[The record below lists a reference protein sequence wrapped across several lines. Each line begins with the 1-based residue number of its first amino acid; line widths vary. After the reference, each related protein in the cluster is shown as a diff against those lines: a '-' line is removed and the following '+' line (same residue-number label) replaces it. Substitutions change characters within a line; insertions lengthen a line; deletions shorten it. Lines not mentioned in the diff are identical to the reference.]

1 MTDHVTD
8 LPAYSEL
15 IRSGDRLTWAV
26 GPMEPLEL
34 LGRLNAQMDTLPRD
48 LSVLLNLTL
57 TETVD
62 AEALARHFHIKA
74 LGGSVTNRRYQAFNA
89 LDVLPVNYSQLPK
102 LIREDP
108 LRPDVVLLQ
117 LAAGAPAN
125 LSLMVDHLAFALDTA
140 RVVAAEIN
148 DQLPVT
154 FGASEIDRDQ
164 IDHVIEVSR
173 PPIEVPSRPA
183 RDAEKRVAELVNRL
197 IKDGDTLQM
206 GVGSLPDA
214 ILEGLANKR
223 DLGIHTGTMGDRMM
237 QLMQAGVVTNRRKS
251 IDVGKTVTG
260 VLMGTRDLYKWAHL
274 NQAIEMRAPDYTHD
288 SLVMGGIDNLVAI
301 NSAIEID
308 LTGQVNAEVAGDR
321 HVGLIGGSGD
331 FTRGALRSPGGRS
344 ILVMDATARRGTA
357 SRVVAK
363 LARGTVTT
371 SRGDADVVVTEYGMA
386 ELRGRTVSERA
397 VALIEVAH
405 PNFRAELKRAADD
418 GLM

>member
-1 MTDHVTD
+1 
-8 LPAYSEL
+8 
-15 IRSGDRLTWAV
+15 
-26 GPMEPLEL
+26 
-34 LGRLNAQMDTLPRD
+34 
-48 LSVLLNLTL
+48 
-57 TETVD
+57 
-62 AEALARHFHIKA
+62 
-74 LGGSVTNRRYQAFNA
+74 
-89 LDVLPVNYSQLPK
+89 
-102 LIREDP
+102 
-108 LRPDVVLLQ
+108 
-117 LAAGAPAN
+117 
-125 LSLMVDHLAFALDTA
+125 
-140 RVVAAEIN
+140 
-148 DQLPVT
+148 
-154 FGASEIDRDQ
+154 
-164 IDHVIEVSR
+164 
-173 PPIEVPSRPA
+173 
-183 RDAEKRVAELVNRL
+183 
-197 IKDGDTLQM
+197 
-206 GVGSLPDA
+206 
-214 ILEGLANKR
+214 
-223 DLGIHTGTMGDRMM
+223 
-237 QLMQAGVVTNRRKS
+237 
-251 IDVGKTVTG
+251 
-260 VLMGTRDLYKWAHL
+260 L